1 MSRMARKRIPRLA
14 AAWIALGLSGLAGC
28 AHVQGGSAASSRV
41 LVFPPVV
48 ITAGDAKDRELAQLN
63 PSELLAKGRAAYA
76 AQDYATA
83 AKCFSRGA
91 DFYPDSPLHAALNY
105 NAGLALLQQHEWAQA
120 LERFKVLA
128 EPKTGQG
135 DALDA
140 AFQEAACLY
149 FLDDYAEAADLLTV
163 LGARHDI
170 PESERLSAQV
180 DLGVCQVE
188 LDQYSEAEHS
198 LREAVR
204 SYQHDQLSERMPE
217 EVAAKGEFFLGEIYR
232 IYFSA
237 VKLDPATRSIEE
249 LGADLE
255 QKAEELLSAQG
266 HYLRS
271 IRIGTPHWATASG
284 YRIGS
289 LYEELYHAMIEAP
302 IPKDLDGEQT
312 DMYREELTKRIRV
325 LVTKAI
331 NIYDQTLAAAN
342 RIGEDNPFVTQT
354 HESLERMKT
363 LLLQENIAGAD
374 PVAVQPPATTGHVSA
389 QAEDHP
395 ASPPARAVDGGVR

>member
-1 MSRMARKRIPRLA
+1 MSRLICRCLPRSGIAGWIWLCA
-14 AAWIALGLSGLAGC
+14 AAGC
-28 AHVQGGSAASSRV
+28 AHVRASSDRV

-48 ITAGDAKDRELAQLN
+48 ITAGSVQDRELAQLN
-63 PSELLAKGRAAYA
+63 PAELLAKGRAAFG
-76 AQDYATA
+76 AQDYAAA

-91 DFYPDSPLHAALNY
+91 DFYPDSPLHPALSY

-128 EPKTGQG
+128 EPKAGQG

-163 LGARHDI
+163 LTERHDI

-188 LDQYSEAEHS
+188 LDQYSQAEHS

-204 SYQHDQLSERMPE
+204 SYQHDQVTERMPE

-237 VKLDPATRSIEE
+237 VKLDPASRSVEE

-266 HYLRS
+266 HYLRA
-271 IRIGTPHWATASG
+271 IRIGTPHWATAAG
-284 YRIGS
+284 YRIG
-289 LYEELYHAMIEAP
+289 A
-302 IPKDLDGEQT
+302 
-312 DMYREELTKRIRV
+312 IR
-325 LVTKAI
+325 
-331 NIYDQTLAAAN
+331 N
-342 RIGEDNPFVTQT
+342 
-354 HESLERMKT
+354 
-363 LLLQENIAGAD
+363 
-374 PVAVQPPATTGHVSA
+374 
-389 QAEDHP
+389 
-395 ASPPARAVDGGVR
+395 

>member
-1 MSRMARKRIPRLA
+1 MSRMARKRIRRAPLA
-14 AAWIALGLSGLAGC
+14 PWIWLCLSSLLGQAGC
-28 AHVQGGSAASSRV
+28 AHVPSSSGGSSRV
-41 LVFPPVV
+41 MVFPPVV
-48 ITAGDAKDRELAQLN
+48 ITAGDAQDRELAQLN

-76 AQDYATA
+76 AQDFTTA

-91 DFYPDSPLHAALNY
+91 DFYPDSPLHGALSY

-128 EPKTGQG
+128 EPKAGQG

-149 FLDDYAEAADLLTV
+149 FLDDYAEAADLLTL
-163 LGARHDI
+163 LGGRHDI

-188 LDQYSEAEHS
+188 LDQYSDAEHT

-204 SYQHDQLSERMPE
+204 SYQREQLSERMPE
-217 EVAAKGEFFLGEIYR
+217 EVVAKGEFFLGEIYR

-237 VKLDPATRSIEE
+237 VKLDPASRSLEE

-302 IPKDLDGEQT
+302 IPKDLDAEQT
-312 DMYREELTKRIRV
+312 DLYREELKKRIRV

-331 NIYDQTLAAAN
+331 NIYDQTLAAAS

-363 LLLQENIAGAD
+363 LLLQENVAGAE
-374 PVAVQPPATTGHVSA
+374 PVRT
-389 QAEDHP
+389 
-395 ASPPARAVDGGVR
+395 DGGVE

>member
-1 MSRMARKRIPRLA
+1 MSRALPRPPPVPRGRRYLA
-14 AAWIALGLSGLAGC
+14 VLPFLVAAC
-28 AHVQGGSAASSRV
+28 AHAPGQRM
-41 LVFPPVV
+41 LVFPPLT
-48 ITAGDAKDRELAQLN
+48 ITAGNAQDRELALLN

-76 AQDYATA
+76 AQDFVLAD
-83 AKCFSRGA
+83 KCFERGA
-91 DFYPDSPLHAALNY
+91 DFYPESPLHAALSY
-105 NAGLALLQQHEWAQA
+105 NAGLALLQQHEWARA
-120 LERFKVLA
+120 LERFRALA
-128 EPKTGQG
+128 DAQKGQG

-140 AFQEAACLY
+140 AFQEAACDY
-149 FLDDYAEAADLLTV
+149 FLDDYTQAAAVLTV
-163 LGARHDI
+163 LSGRHDI

-204 SYQHDQLSERMPE
+204 SYQHDQVAERMPE
-217 EVAAKGEFFLGEIYR
+217 DVAAKGEFFLGEIYR

-237 VKLDPATRSIEE
+237 VKLDPASRSLDE

-271 IRIGTPHWATASG
+271 IRIGTPHWATAAG

-289 LYEELYHAMIEAP
+289 LYEELYDSMIAAP
-302 IPKDLDGEQT
+302 IPKDLDQEQT
-312 DMYREELTKRIRV
+312 DLYREELKKRIRI

-342 RIGEDNPFVTQT
+342 RIGEDNPFVAQT

-363 LLLQENIAGAD
+363 LLLQEGVDAPAAGTSTGA
-374 PVAVQPPATTGHVSA
+374 PASHVSA
-389 QAEDHP
+389 AAEVP
-395 ASPPARAVDGGVR
+395 GQSVGGTQSVGDGGVQ

>member
-1 MSRMARKRIPRLA
+1 MSTAALTRVLRSGIAGWVGVSLA
-14 AAWIALGLSGLAGC
+14 TVAGC
-28 AHVQGGSAASSRV
+28 AHVKTGSDRV

-48 ITAGDAKDRELAQLN
+48 IIAGNAQDRELAQLN
-63 PSELLAKGRAAYA
+63 PSELLAKGRAAFG

-83 AKCFSRGA
+83 AKCFTRGA
-91 DFYPDSPLHAALNY
+91 DFYPDSPLHGALSY

-128 EPKTGQG
+128 EPKAGQG

-149 FLDDYAEAADLLTV
+149 FLDDYAEAAELLTV
-163 LGARHDI
+163 LSERRDI

-188 LDQYSEAEHS
+188 LDLYSQAEHS

-204 SYQHDQLSERMPE
+204 SYQHDQVAERMPE
-217 EVAAKGEFFLGEIYR
+217 EVASKGEFFLGEIYR

-237 VKLDPATRSIEE
+237 VKLDPATRSVEE

-266 HYLRS
+266 HYLRA
-271 IRIGTPHWATASG
+271 IRIGTPHWATAAG

-289 LYEELYHAMIEAP
+289 LYEDLYDAMVAAP
-302 IPKDLDGEQT
+302 IPGDLDTEQA
-312 DMYREELTKRIRV
+312 DLYREELTKRIRV

-342 RIGEDNPFVTQT
+342 RIGEDNPFVAQT
-354 HESLERMKT
+354 HESLEHMKT
-363 LLLQENIAGAD
+363 LLLNEKVSSAESGA
-374 PVAVQPPATTGHVSA
+374 APAQGTPGHVSA
-389 QAEDHP
+389 QADDHVAGRP
-395 ASPPARAVDGGVR
+395 SPESDGGHP